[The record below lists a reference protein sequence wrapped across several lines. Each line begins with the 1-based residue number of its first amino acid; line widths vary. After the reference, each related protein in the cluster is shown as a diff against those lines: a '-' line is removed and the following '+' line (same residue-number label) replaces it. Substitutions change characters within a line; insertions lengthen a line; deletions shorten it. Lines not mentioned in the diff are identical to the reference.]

1 MASKYYAVLVG
12 KEKGIFTNWDE
23 CKKQIHGY
31 PGALYK
37 SFTSLDEANDYLMQ
51 EQETKNK
58 IENLKQNSY
67 EIYVDGSYHNSR
79 YSCAFVAIKNDEIV
93 YEANGVGINPQA
105 ALSRN
110 VAGELEAVIN
120 AVIWIK
126 ANNLEHAY
134 IYHDYIGISEWA
146 LGRWKTNNDLTK
158 NYAAFIK
165 GYLPLITFVK
175 VAGHSGIRGN
185 EIADKLAKNAL
196 QENI

>member
-1 MASKYYAVLVG
+1 MATKYYAVRVG
-12 KEKGIFTNWDE
+12 KESGIFTSWDE

-37 SFTSLDEANDYLMQ
+37 SFTSLDDAKSYLGQ
-51 EQETKNK
+51 EQEVKNTE
-58 IENLKQNSY
+58 IIKQNSY

-79 YSCAFVAIKNDEIV
+79 YSWGFVVLKNDEIV
-93 YEANGVGINPQA
+93 HEAKGVGGNPQA

-126 ANNLEHAY
+126 TNNIEHAY

-146 LGRWKTNNDLTK
+146 MGRWKTNNDLTK

-165 GYLPLITFVK
+165 DYLTLITFVK

-185 EIADKLAKNAL
+185 EIADELARRAL